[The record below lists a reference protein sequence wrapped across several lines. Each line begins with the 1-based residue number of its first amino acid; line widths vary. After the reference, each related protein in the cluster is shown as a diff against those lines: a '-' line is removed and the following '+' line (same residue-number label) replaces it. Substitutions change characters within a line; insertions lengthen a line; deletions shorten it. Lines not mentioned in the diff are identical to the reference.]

1 MAHAVVDAAV
11 NTDSWLMETDHKEE
25 AENRQQDA
33 ETEANFEHEHGIGT
47 VTLLPKHKISTYC
60 QDASRM
66 TSVTIILGASQEN
79 TIMPSFINRCHGLSS
94 YSSSLKVKEFSD
106 GS

>member
-33 ETEANFEHEHGIGT
+33 ETEANFEHEHGIET
-47 VTLLPKHKISTYC
+47 VTLLPKHKT
-60 QDASRM
+60 
-66 TSVTIILGASQEN
+66 
-79 TIMPSFINRCHGLSS
+79 
-94 YSSSLKVKEFSD
+94 
-106 GS
+106 